1 MDNHVNDLYKWIATL
16 KERWDSDEFYYDES
30 IAINIF
36 KFASKLQNDRGSN
49 RFFKLEWFQFEII
62 TEILCVK
69 SRITNKRKH
78 REAHINI
85 PRKNGKSF
93 IIAILITFIFFC
105 QPNIF
110 GAQFIL
116 TANTT
121 KQASQLFNTI
131 LHFIKTNKTLRKY
144 CRIRESTKTI
154 TRKDNGNEL
163 IVLSSDGDN
172 ADSFNDYIACLDEI
186 HQAKNDIMYGKLK
199 TGQDTWEEPLLITIT
214 TASDG
219 EDANN
224 LEMQLYTLSK
234 KIEAGEGTDP
244 SFYYKIYEA
253 RKDCDI
259 LDEKEWFK
267 ANPSLGI
274 FKNIDGV
281 RTMAKR
287 CLLMPSQEKMFRRM
301 HLNQHV
307 ALDDEKGAINMELW
321 DKCVQKIDIKQ
332 LKSLKIWCGLD
343 LSSKNDIT
351 GFVIIFYD
359 EVNDKFIVYPFLFTP
374 KDTLMEREKKDGNP
388 YSEWV
393 KKNELIALKGKYINF
408 ESVLDKMYDIDNDFE
423 IVQIGFDRWGS
434 QTILNRLEDTWDIV
448 ELGQGSRTMTQVIND
463 FENLLIDER
472 LIIAD
477 NSCFRFMAKNTIAV
491 YDDAMNV
498 KYSKKKS
505 KFKIDGIVAM
515 LMGLL
520 LAIEENGVS
529 HYDMIGALDDL

>member
-1 MDNHVNDLYKWIATL
+1 MSDKINNLYEWIAVL
-16 KERWDSDEFYYDES
+16 KERWNGNEYYYDE
-30 IAINIF
+30 ALARNIF
-36 KFASKLQNDRGSN
+36 VFASKLENDRGTK
-49 RFFKLEWFQFEII
+49 RFFELVWFQFEII

-69 SRITNKRKH
+69 RRINDKRKH

-93 IIAILITFIFFC
+93 IIAILITFVFFC
-105 QPNIF
+105 QKDIF

-121 KQASQLFNTI
+121 KQASQLFDTI
-131 LHFIKTNKTLRKY
+131 MHFIKKNRTLRKY
-144 CRIRESTKTI
+144 CKIRESTKTI
-154 TRKDNGNEL
+154 IRKDNGNML

-172 ADSFNDYIACLDEI
+172 ADSFNDYIACLDEV

-224 LEMQLYTLSK
+224 LEMQLYDLSK
-234 KIEAGEGTDP
+234 KLEAGEGDDP

-253 RKDCDI
+253 RKDCNV

-267 ANPSLGI
+267 ANPGLGI
-274 FKNIDGV
+274 FKNVEGV
-281 RTMAKR
+281 RTMANR
-287 CLLMPSQEKMFRRM
+287 CILMPSQEKMFRRM

-307 ALDDEKGAINMELW
+307 ALDDKKGAINMDLW
-321 DKCVQKIDIKQ
+321 HKCVHKVDLEK
-332 LKSLKIWCGLD
+332 LKSCKIWCGLD
-343 LSSKNDIT
+343 LSSKNDVT
-351 GFVIIFYD
+351 AFVTIFYD
-359 EVNDKFIVYPFLFTP
+359 EVDDKFIVYPFLFTP
-374 KDTLMEREKKDGNP
+374 KDTLYEREKTDGNP
-388 YSEWV
+388 YSEWI
-393 KKNELIALKGKYINF
+393 KNGDLIALDGKYVNF
-408 ESVLDKMYDIDNDFE
+408 ESVLDKMFDIDDEFE

-434 QTILNRLEDTWDIV
+434 QTILSRLEDKWDIV

-472 LIIAD
+472 LVIAD
-477 NSCFRFMAKNTIAV
+477 NACFHFMAKNTIAV
-491 YDDAMNV
+491 FDDAMNV

-515 LMGLL
+515 LMALL